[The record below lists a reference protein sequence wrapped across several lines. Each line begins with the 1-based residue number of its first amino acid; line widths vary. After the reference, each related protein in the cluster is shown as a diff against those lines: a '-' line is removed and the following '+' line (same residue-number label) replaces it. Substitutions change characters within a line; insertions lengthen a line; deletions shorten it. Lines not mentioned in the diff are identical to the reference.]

1 MALSRVV
8 EIVRHFRE
16 NGLKLLLEH
25 PANARELMTLAATRL
40 YDRMDF
46 ARMTVDP
53 TSYIAADYRHL
64 ASDLVLRV
72 PFRAAGGRR
81 TITLYILIEHQSEP
95 DALMRLRVVDYVVQI
110 YKRQARDWLARQR
123 SLNGFQF
130 DPVLPVV
137 LYTGLSSWPA
147 LPRVADLVKEG
158 QEFVG
163 MIPDLDPLY
172 VNLPEVAPAT
182 LEGAG
187 PLGWVLELIQQRQAR
202 PREFRALVVR
212 VVQRLEEMPAQE
224 RLRWLELLSYIR
236 ALVYHDREPSEQDE
250 LREVIAG
257 SVRSDERRR
266 EVENMFRSGAD
277 VLIEKGRQEG
287 AVRALQGSLVN
298 LLRTKFGRLPRATE
312 KVIRATQDQ
321 EQLDTWLVVAGTA
334 ATLAEI
340 DFSPGSPPSSGESH
354 GSK

>member
-1 MALSRVV
+1 MARSRVA
-8 EIVRHFRE
+8 EIIRHFRE

-25 PANARELMTLAATRL
+25 PANARELMTLTATRL
-40 YDRMDF
+40 HDRMDF

-72 PFRAAGGRR
+72 PFRVASGRR
-81 TITLYILIEHQSEP
+81 TLTLFILIEHQSEP
-95 DALMRLRVVDYVVQI
+95 DPLIGLRVVDYVVQI
-110 YKRQARDWLARQR
+110 YKRQARNWLAGQR
-123 SLNGFQF
+123 SLKGFLF

-147 LPRVADLVKEG
+147 LPRVAELVKEG
-158 QEFVG
+158 QEFVAL
-163 MIPDLDPLY
+163 IPDLDPLY
-172 VNLPEVAPAT
+172 VNLPEVAPAM

-202 PREFRALVVR
+202 PQEFRALVVR
-212 VVQRLEEMPAQE
+212 VVRRLEEMPARE

-257 SVRSDERRR
+257 SVRTDEHRR
-266 EVENMFRSGAD
+266 EVEDMFRSGAD
-277 VLIEKGRQEG
+277 VLIEQGRQEG
-287 AVRALQGSLVN
+287 AVRALQRALVN
-298 LLRTKFGRLPRATE
+298 LLRTKFDRLPRATE
-312 KVIRATQDQ
+312 KVIRTTQDLG
-321 EQLDTWLVVAGTA
+321 QLNAWLVRAGTA
-334 ATLAEI
+334 STLAEI
-340 DFSPGSPPSSGESH
+340 EFGPGAPPSSGGAR